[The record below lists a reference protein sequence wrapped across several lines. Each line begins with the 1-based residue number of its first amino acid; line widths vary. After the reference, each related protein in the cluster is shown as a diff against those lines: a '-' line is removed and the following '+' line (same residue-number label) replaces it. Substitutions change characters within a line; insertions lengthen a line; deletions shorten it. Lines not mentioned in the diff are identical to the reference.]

1 MLPAEQINYLLN
13 TRYRLHERTPL
24 LRRQIGSL
32 LSADVP
38 FAYFDQQQAS
48 DEHPLSWIN
57 GGDGGAASRVLT
69 LSKDEIKQVISN
81 LRPDIDDL
89 DDNMLYALQYLEM
102 RGDEVVYGYKC
113 GSVNLGSRLSI
124 LDQLADRLHDH
135 VRPIVKNG
143 GAASLWMITEN
154 VFSTRQQG
162 ENKFIDMISQPG
174 GASANK
180 RQNLLGY
187 THRQHWCVV
196 DNSPSGAHGAGRTN
210 ENFRIL
216 NAVAMRRA
224 HEEYLIQFINM
235 AAGFG

>member
-124 LDQLADRLHDH
+124 LDQLADR
-135 VRPIVKNG
+135 RPA
-143 GAASLWMITEN
+143 AAS
-154 VFSTRQQG
+154 
-162 ENKFIDMISQPG
+162 
-174 GASANK
+174 ASASAS
-180 RQNLLGY
+180 GEAA
-187 THRQHWCVV
+187 TEEESTSGEAASAAHAGE
-196 DNSPSGAHGAGRTN
+196 PSRSSSSARSTSSSSDSG
-210 ENFRIL
+210 
-216 NAVAMRRA
+216 
-224 HEEYLIQFINM
+224 
-235 AAGFG
+235 